1 MKIIAEIGWNFLG
14 DLSLAKEMSKS
25 AAESGATI
33 AKFQY
38 WNPATLKSGAWDE
51 DGRREIYKKA
61 ALDKDKIQELINYC
75 NSISINSLFSVFTIN
90 EAKVL
95 RDLGLLSVKIPSHE
109 IANYDLIKFCAL
121 NFSTIYLSTG
131 ASAEEEVIT
140 SNEILSKSET
150 EYNLMH
156 CVSSYPCNVENA
168 NLPRIEWL
176 KSLHKNVGLSDHT
189 QSTLVPAL
197 SVALGVEVIEKHFT
211 TDNNLEGRDNKF
223 ALNPPNFKE
232 MVENINNA
240 VLSMNYLG
248 NNFQDS
254 EADTVENYRGR
265 WG

>member
-14 DLSLAKEMSKS
+14 DLSLAKEMSKK
-25 AAESGATI
+25 ALESGATI

-38 WNPATLKSGAWDE
+38 WNPDTLKPGAWDK

-61 ALDKDKIQELINYC
+61 ALNRDKIQELIDYC
-75 NSISINSLFSVFTIN
+75 DSISINSLFSVFTLN
-90 EAKVL
+90 EARVL
-95 RDLGLLSVKIPSHE
+95 RDLGLMAVKIPSHE
-109 IANYDLIKFCAL
+109 IANYELIEYCAS

-131 ASAEEEVIT
+131 ASSEDEVIK
-140 SNEILSKSET
+140 SNEILSNSEAN
-150 EYNLMH
+150 YNLMH
-156 CVSSYPCNVENA
+156 CVSSYPCNLENA

-197 SVALGVEVIEKHFT
+197 SVALGAEVIEKHFT

-223 ALNPPNFKE
+223 ALNAFDFKE
-232 MVENINNA
+232 MVDNINNA
-240 VLSMNYLG
+240 ILAMDYHG

-254 EADTVENYRGR
+254 EADTVKNYRGR